1 MRELSVLQLLKRQ
14 PVLGCCSERAH
25 GRRAELLL
33 EEEQTIAGS
42 KPRAVT
48 GQVPAVRLVHVGP
61 ALLQGLADVGL
72 CRLLHWIYRQPLL
85 LPSRPLGADDG
96 YAAREGVQ
104 KGGDSVV
111 ELAHVDRLL
120 RSCVQMAEQGMYV
133 AARRGIREDVSAQ
146 PRSLVVEDNR
156 AWDLRPATARCN
168 PAE

>member
-1 MRELSVLQLLKRQ
+1 
-14 PVLGCCSERAH
+14 
-25 GRRAELLL
+25 
-33 EEEQTIAGS
+33 
-42 KPRAVT
+42 
-48 GQVPAVRLVHVGP
+48 
-61 ALLQGLADVGL
+61 
-72 CRLLHWIYRQPLL
+72 
-85 LPSRPLGADDG
+85 
-96 YAAREGVQ
+96 
-104 KGGDSVV
+104 V